1 MTTGSTCMAGCHR
14 SHCFSAALTCAQ
26 MDTHLL
32 QSASEF
38 FFFFFLT
45 CLFPDSLLTLALS
58 HQDQLLDLILGPDL
72 VWQSDYKSLCSHICE
87 ESKKKKKNTWEF
99 DTFNQQINLKIKV
112 IGMVTSI
119 VIKSRESLSLHF
131 TGTHMPCCDFNTG
144 WCCGQLQDYKL
155 LTCIKKLIFTVLEV
169 SVHLSPVMTWWYY

>member
-1 MTTGSTCMAGCHR
+1 MHR
-14 SHCFSAALTCAQ
+14 W
-26 MDTHLL
+26 THICSRAPLSL
-32 QSASEF
+32 FYF
-38 FFFFFLT
+38 FYFFLT

-87 ESKKKKKNTWEF
+87 ESKRKKKNTWEF

-119 VIKSRESLSLHF
+119 VIMSRESLLLHF
-131 TGTHMPCCDFNTG
+131 TGTHLPCSDFNTG
-144 WCCGQLQDYKL
+144 WCCGQLQDCKL
-155 LTCIKKLIFTVLEV
+155 LTCIKKLDLYGPRGICSSVTCHDLMVLLTTVF
-169 SVHLSPVMTWWYY
+169 SVYSV